1 MRIWYQSYSAVGF
14 DSRWSYYEEN
24 LARYVREVARPDTE
38 VSVYG
43 VPLMVAKMVNSR
55 YFQYL
60 HAKQVHENALEA
72 ERQGYDAFVLG
83 GMLDLAY
90 HELPELLTIPVLFIA
105 ETSFHVA
112 CLLSP
117 NFSVIAPNDT
127 VLKGIESRIEEYRLD
142 KRYVPG
148 VHLGGMSLEDFVAS
162 FDDPGPVVDRVHRA
176 ALETVARGARMLIP
190 GFGALNLF
198 LVNQGVRECDGIP
211 FLDNTAVL
219 IKMAETLV
227 DLHKVGIR
235 RARGGVLAPPSIEEV
250 RAARR
255 LYGLEP

>member
-1 MRIWYQSYSAVGF
+1 MRIWYQSYSAIGF
-14 DSRWSYYEEN
+14 DPRWSYYEEH
-24 LARYVREVARPDTE
+24 LERYVREVARPDTE
-38 VSVYG
+38 VSVHG
-43 VPLMVAKMVNSR
+43 VPRMVDKMVNSR

-60 HAKQVHENALEA
+60 HAGQVHENALEA

-90 HELPELLTIPVLFIA
+90 HELHELLTIPVLFIA

-117 NFSVIAPNDT
+117 NFSVVAPNDA
-127 VLKGIESRIEEYRLD
+127 VLKGIEAKVEEYGLGG
-142 KRYVPG
+142 RYVPG

-162 FDDPGPVVDRVHRA
+162 FDDPRPVVDRISKA
-176 ALETVARGARMLIP
+176 ALEVIARGARMLIP

-198 LVNQGVRECDGIP
+198 LVDQGVRELDGVP

-219 IKMAETLV
+219 IKMAETRV
-227 DLHKVGIR
+227 DLHRVGT
-235 RARGGVLAPPSIEEV
+235 RGGRRGPFDAPSREELQ
-250 RAARR
+250 AARKV
-255 LYGLEP
+255 YGLE